1 MNKQKFPEKHPY
13 LFVIILEIV
22 FIIVSIIVGTITT
35 RLKLPEYLM
44 YGGILVIL
52 SIITALI
59 LWKLNWWKKIGF
71 RGLKKKYIPLI
82 IIPIIP
88 MIGNLFGSYNSLQ
101 IGFYV
106 YYFFLN
112 VLVGFSEE
120 GIYRGLMLQT
130 LLKKGVWKAVIISS
144 LLFSL
149 THLMNALVGWNWGY
163 VSLQLCYSFA
173 FGFGWSAFAL
183 STGTIWP
190 LMLIHFLNNFF
201 SFIKAENIIK
211 SLQSSQPDLTGIV
224 YSIII
229 SIIFMIYGIVVIK
242 SYIKEKKNIIEK
254 S

>member
-22 FIIVSIIVGTITT
+22 VILVSIIVGTIIFK
-35 RLKLPEYLM
+35 LKLPEYLM
-44 YGGILVIL
+44 YGGIMVIL
-52 SIITALI
+52 AIITSLT
-59 LWKLNWWKKIGF
+59 LWKLNWWKNIGF

-88 MIGNLFGSYNSLQ
+88 LIGNLFGSYNSLQ
-101 IGFYV
+101 IGFYI

-120 GIYRGLMLQT
+120 GIYRGLMLQA

-149 THLMNALVGWNWGY
+149 THLMNALVGWNWGH
-163 VSLQLCYSFA
+163 VLLQLCYSFA

-183 STGTIWP
+183 RTGTIWP

-211 SLQSSQPDLTGIV
+211 SLQSSQPDLTGIL
-224 YSIII
+224 YSVIL
-229 SIIFMIYGIVVIK
+229 SIIFIIYGVVVIK
-242 SYIKEKKNIIEK
+242 SYIKEKKHI